1 MTEQQDKLMPYISH
15 MAYKIIDTKEKSC
28 VVPLG
33 ASSVEILTDIHEDA
47 IECMREL
54 YRKGEF
60 IGSNTINHP
69 MLLRKDKKNDIR

>member
-15 MAYKIIDTKEKSC
+15 MADKIIDRKEKSG

-54 YRKGEF
+54 HRKGEF
-60 IGSNTINHP
+60 TGSNTLNHP
-69 MLLRKDKKNDIR
+69 MLLRKEKK